1 MYSNLGIIK
10 IKYDRAISEVAK
22 KLKNIVKLMPDIK
35 IKISQDKKINKVWP
49 MSGCIINKSDI
60 GKILIKLK
68 KYL

>member
-1 MYSNLGIIK
+1 MYSNLGIMK
-10 IKYDRAISEVAK
+10 IKYDRAINEVAK
-22 KLKNIVKLMPDIK
+22 KLKNIVRLMPDIK

-60 GKILIKLK
+60 GKIAIKLK